1 MNLGFIGLG
10 AMGSLIVPRLLAAG
24 HAVTGWNRSRAK
36 AEPLIAAGMRFAE
49 TPRAAAQAAEIVFSI
64 VTDSKAVR
72 AVALSTD
79 GIVAGLGK
87 GCVYIDMSTIE
98 PDESRAIA
106 AEFAK
111 AGSIMLD
118 GPLSGSPVTV
128 NAGQA
133 SIMIGGDEATF
144 ERVRPVLLAIG
155 PKVTRIGGNGLACQM
170 KIAINLLL
178 MVEVICFGEAVAL
191 AEKGGVAREVALD
204 AILKSVAASPVLGYR
219 GPFILDGKMPDVP
232 LADVTLQQKDMLLAL
247 NLGRTL
253 GSPVP
258 LAAAANEIMNACRGL
273 GIDASDFVVAHQVYR
288 RLGGQD
294 SGGQDSG
301 GQS

>member
-1 MNLGFIGLG
+1 VNLGFVGLG
-10 AMGSLIVPRLLAAG
+10 AMGALIVPRLLAAG
-24 HAVTGWNRSRAK
+24 HTVTGWNRSRAK
-36 AEPLIAAGMRFAE
+36 AEPLIAAGMRFAA
-49 TPRAAAQAAEIVFSI
+49 TPRAVAQGAEIVFSI
-64 VTDSKAVR
+64 VTDSIAVR
-72 AVALSTD
+72 AVALGPD
-79 GIVAGLGK
+79 GIVAGLRK

-106 AEFAK
+106 AEFANT
-111 AGSIMLD
+111 GSVMLD

-133 SIMIGGDEATF
+133 SIMIGGDEMAF
-144 ERVRPVLLAIG
+144 ERVKPVLLAIG

-191 AEKGGVAREVALD
+191 AEKGGVSREVALD

-219 GPFILDGKMPDVP
+219 GPFILDGKMPEVP

-273 GIDASDFVVAHQVYR
+273 GIDANDFVVAHQVYR

-294 SGGQDSG
+294 SGGKDSG
-301 GQS
+301 EPS

>member
-10 AMGSLIVPRLLAAG
+10 AMGELIVPRLIAAG

-36 AEPLIAAGMRFAE
+36 AEPLIKAGMRFADS
-49 TPRAAAQAAEIVFSI
+49 PRAAAQASEIVFSI
-64 VTDSKAVR
+64 VTDSAAVQ
-72 AVALSTD
+72 AVALGEL
-79 GIVAGLGK
+79 GIIAGMRK
-87 GCVYIDMSTIE
+87 GGIYIDMSTIA
-98 PDESRAIA
+98 PDASRAVA

-111 AGSIMLD
+111 AGLTMLD

-128 NAGQA
+128 KAGNA
-133 SIMIGGDEATF
+133 SIMIGGDEAAF
-144 ERVRPVLLAIG
+144 ERAKPVLLAIG

-170 KIAINLLL
+170 KIAVNLLL
-178 MVEVICFGEAVAL
+178 MVEVIAFGEAIAL

-219 GPFILDGKMPDVP
+219 GPFILEGKMPEVP

-247 NLGRTL
+247 DLGRKL

-258 LAAAANEIMNACRGL
+258 LAAAANEMMNACRGL
-273 GIDASDFVVAHQVYR
+273 GIDANDFVVAHQVYR
-288 RLGGQD
+288 RLGGQ
-294 SGGQDSG
+294 S
-301 GQS
+301 